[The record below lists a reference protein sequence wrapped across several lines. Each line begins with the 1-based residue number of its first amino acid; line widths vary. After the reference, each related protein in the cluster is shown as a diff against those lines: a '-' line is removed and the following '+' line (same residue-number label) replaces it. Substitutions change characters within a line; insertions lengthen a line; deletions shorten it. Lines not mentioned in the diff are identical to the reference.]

1 MTLLGKAFSVII
13 LLLSL
18 AFMVLALAVNA
29 THRNWRTR
37 ALALKQQ
44 IEDGERQNEQL
55 RDAQSRI
62 QANLDRERAAR
73 RTALAALQ
81 TAQDQLESQLSMSE
95 STVLQLEAKNTEL
108 SQTDRS
114 RAEELK
120 RLNEDNERLRGLIRK
135 EQADRDKL
143 FAQTLILT
151 DQMNEL
157 RGIRLELET
166 RNNQLVK
173 QVTRY
178 KEVVDAHGIDPKDPL
193 DGAPPE
199 RNGTVLAVN
208 RPSLL
213 VEISLGHDDG
223 LRPGH
228 LLDVTRNGRYVG
240 KLRVRNADYN
250 RSIAEILR
258 DYSQGIIRE
267 NDRVDTT
274 LD

>member
-1 MTLLGKAFSVII
+1 MTLLGKSFSVII

-29 THRNWRTR
+29 THRNWRDK
-37 ALALKQQ
+37 ALALKTQ
-44 IEDGERQNEQL
+44 IEEGERTNEQL
-55 RDAQSRI
+55 RDTQSRI
-62 QANLDRERAAR
+62 QASLDREQAAR
-73 RTALAALQ
+73 RTTLAALQ
-81 TAQDQLESQLSMSE
+81 TSQDQLESQLQMSQ
-95 STVLQLEAKNTEL
+95 STVTQLEAKNTVL
-108 SQTDRS
+108 SQLDQS

-120 RLNEDNERLRGLIRK
+120 RLTEDNERLRGLIRK
-135 EQADRDKL
+135 EQADRDQL
-143 FAQTLILT
+143 FAQTLVLT

-157 RGIRLELET
+157 RGMRLELET
-166 RNNQLVK
+166 RNNQLVQ
-173 QVTRY
+173 QVTRF
-178 KEVVDAHGIDPKDPL
+178 KEVVDAHGINIADPL

-208 RPSLL
+208 RPKLL
-213 VEISLGHDDG
+213 VEISIGHDDG

-228 LLDVTRNGRYVG
+228 LLDVTRDGRYVG

-250 RSIAEILR
+250 RAVAEILR
-258 DYSQGIIRE
+258 DYSQGIIQE

>member
-1 MTLLGKAFSVII
+1 MTLLGKSFSVII

-18 AFMVLALAVNA
+18 AFMVLALAVNV
-29 THRNWRTR
+29 THRNWRDK
-37 ALALKQQ
+37 ALALKAQ
-44 IEDGERQNEQL
+44 IEDGERTNEQL
-55 RDAQSRI
+55 RDAQQRT
-62 QANLDRERAAR
+62 QAALDREQAAR

-81 TAQDQLESQLSMSE
+81 TSLDQLEAALADSE
-95 STVLQLEAKNTEL
+95 DQVTKKTAQNTIL
-108 SQTDRS
+108 VQTDRS
-114 RAEELK
+114 RAEELQ
-120 RLNEDNERLRGLIRK
+120 RLTEDNERLRGLIRK
-135 EQADRDKL
+135 EQEDRDNL

-157 RGIRLELET
+157 RGMRLELET

-178 KEVVDAHGIDPKDPL
+178 KEVVDAHGINPQDPL

-213 VEISLGHDDG
+213 VEVSLGHDDG

-250 RSIAEILR
+250 RAVAEILR
-258 DYSQGIIRE
+258 DYSQGIIQE